1 MYLKNQS
8 AAMSAHDVSV
18 AAAKQ
23 REDMQP
29 KANASSDHSK
39 RREREGASEESSS
52 ESPSSDS
59 SDTEK
64 SPEEGSDS
72 SVERCS
78 TLDDDQPLIP
88 LSRAKAARFD

>member
-23 REDMQP
+23 WEDMP

-39 RREREGASEESSS
+39 RRERQGASEESSS